1 MGPKGARYG
10 FEKMSEQMSFRPTV
24 SLVMVFTALGLSCA
38 LAQGAAPAPAE
49 QGGPLESL
57 GRLIGLRSKPV
68 EPAEFVRETR
78 PAETNFIPVHTPRPN
93 NHQRILTN
101 DELRAKERELD
112 ALKATHDQIGK
123 RPPSKVAHKPLAA
136 PAPPK
141 GTPARTPQAPQDIK
155 LVIPEARR

>member
-1 MGPKGARYG
+1 
-10 FEKMSEQMSFRPTV
+10 MSSRPMV
-24 SLVMVFTALGLSCA
+24 SLVMLFTVLGLSCA
-38 LAQGAAPAPAE
+38 FAQGAAPAPAE
-49 QGGPLESL
+49 QDGPFESL
-57 GRLIGLRSKPV
+57 GRLVGLRPQPV
-68 EPAEFVRETR
+68 KPAEFVRESR

-93 NHQRILTN
+93 NHERILTN

-123 RPPSKVAHKPLAA
+123 RPPSTVAHKPLEA